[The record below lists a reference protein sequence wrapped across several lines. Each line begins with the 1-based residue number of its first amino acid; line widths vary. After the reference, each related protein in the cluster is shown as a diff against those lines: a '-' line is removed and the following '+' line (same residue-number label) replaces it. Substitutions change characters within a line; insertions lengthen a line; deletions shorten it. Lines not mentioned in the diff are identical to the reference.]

1 MNPHKNH
8 QKWETFFKDNVFL
21 EVFLTSYVLKE
32 NLIILFNLIL
42 KNGSSV
48 KETERNSLHSSG
60 MDIVCQ

>member
-8 QKWETFFKDNVFL
+8 QKWETFFKDNMFL
-21 EVFLTSYVLKE
+21 EVIIRSYVLKE

-60 MDIVCQ
+60 IDIVCQ

>member
-1 MNPHKNH
+1 MNPHKNR

-48 KETERNSLHSSG
+48 KETERNSLYSSG
-60 MDIVCQ
+60 IDIVCQ